1 MSTLEPAAQSKPPGG
16 FKLWLSQLQMKH
28 GRKLVIALPYIWL
41 ILLFLLP
48 FLIVFK
54 ISLAEMARAI
64 PPYTELME
72 WADGQLSITLNLG
85 NFLQLT
91 DDPLYFDAYLQS
103 LQVAAISTFCCLLIG
118 YPLAWAVAHSK
129 PSTRNILLLLVIL
142 PSWTSFLI
150 RVYAW
155 MGILKNNGVLNNFLL
170 WLGVIDQPL
179 TILHTNLAVYI
190 GIVYAY
196 VPFMVLPI
204 YTALIRIDYSL
215 VEAALDLGARP
226 LKTFFTVIV
235 PLTKGGIIAGSML
248 VFIPAVG
255 EFVIPELLGGPDS
268 IMIGRVLWQEFFNNR
283 DWPVA
288 SAVAIIMLLLLIV
301 PIMWFHK
308 HQQKSVGEHGW
319 NNLPVVRSPWRIVIL
334 LLGFTFLY
342 APMLMLVIYSFN
354 SSKLVT
360 VWAGWSTRWYGELLR
375 DDAMMSAVGL
385 SLTIA
390 ACAATAA
397 AILGTIA
404 AVVLVRFGR
413 FRGSNGF
420 AFMITAPLVMPD
432 VITGL
437 SLLLLFVALAHA
449 IGWPADRGMLTIWLA
464 HVTFCTAYV
473 AVVISSRLRELDRS
487 IEEAAMDLGATP
499 LKVFFVITLPMIM
512 PAIISGWLLAF
523 TLSLDD
529 LVIASFVSG
538 PGATTLPMLVF
549 SSVRMG
555 VNPEIN
561 ALATLILGAVGIVG
575 FIAWYL
581 MARAEKQRIR
591 DIQRARRG

>member
-72 WADGQLSITLNLG
+72 WADGQLSITLNFG

-215 VEAALDLGARP
+215 VEAALDLGA
-226 LKTFFTVIV
+226 
-235 PLTKGGIIAGSML
+235 
-248 VFIPAVG
+248 
-255 EFVIPELLGGPDS
+255 
-268 IMIGRVLWQEFFNNR
+268 
-283 DWPVA
+283 
-288 SAVAIIMLLLLIV
+288 
-301 PIMWFHK
+301 
-308 HQQKSVGEHGW
+308 
-319 NNLPVVRSPWRIVIL
+319 
-334 LLGFTFLY
+334 
-342 APMLMLVIYSFN
+342 
-354 SSKLVT
+354 
-360 VWAGWSTRWYGELLR
+360 
-375 DDAMMSAVGL
+375 
-385 SLTIA
+385 
-390 ACAATAA
+390 
-397 AILGTIA
+397 
-404 AVVLVRFGR
+404 
-413 FRGSNGF
+413 
-420 AFMITAPLVMPD
+420 
-432 VITGL
+432 
-437 SLLLLFVALAHA
+437 
-449 IGWPADRGMLTIWLA
+449 
-464 HVTFCTAYV
+464 
-473 AVVISSRLRELDRS
+473 
-487 IEEAAMDLGATP
+487 TP

-561 ALATLILGAVGIVG
+561 ALATLILGAVGIV
-575 FIAWYL
+575 
-581 MARAEKQRIR
+581 
-591 DIQRARRG
+591 